1 MLRKSVLMTLIST
14 AALGVA
20 ASEAPA
26 KGAMGFAH
34 AGGLSSAA
42 SHYTPSFRP
51 VFNPHP
57 GIKDVGY
64 GRSYLQKPAATFQIK
79 PNKITAPYVNPN
91 PAVQIKPNYGS
102 SLKPLPVPPIAAAT
116 VHPGTGV
123 VVPPS
128 SPSSPASP
136 GSPMTPPM
144 HWPHNPGPYGTPV
157 ISSGPVIE
165 AAPAA
170 AEVATIPAAPVVSTA
185 TLTSGPVA
193 RAPDTCTCLT
203 KQYTAAGAVVFMDRC
218 TNEVAVSAPQQTG
231 GLMPSQVLQQVRPA
245 N

>member
-1 MLRKSVLMTLIST
+1 MLRKSVLITLISS

-20 ASEAPA
+20 ASDASA

-34 AGGLSSAA
+34 VGGLSSAA

-79 PNKITAPYVNPN
+79 PKITTPYVNPN
-91 PAVQIKPNYGS
+91 AAVQIKPNYGG

-116 VHPGTGV
+116 NHPGTGV
-123 VVPPS
+123 VMPPS
-128 SPSSPASP
+128 SPATPASP
-136 GSPMTPPM
+136 GSPITPPV

-165 AAPAA
+165 AVPAA
-170 AEVATIPAAPVVSTA
+170 AEVAMPAAPVVNTA
-185 TLTSGPVA
+185 TVTAGPVA
-193 RAPDTCTCLT
+193 RTPDTCTCLT

-231 GLMPSQVLQQVRPA
+231 GLIPR
-245 N
+245 